1 MRQTFMANESNIDR
15 KWYVIDAEGKTMGR
29 LSSEV
34 ASILRGKHKVTYTP
48 HVDCG
53 DHVILINAE
62 KIHLT
67 GNKAADKIYYRHS
80 NHPGGIKAISAG
92 ELREKKPSAFNGNF
106 NQGMLPKG
114 SLGDKMFKKLHVYAG
129 AEHPHAAQQ
138 PENYELRG

>member
-92 ELREKKPSAFNGNF
+92 ELREKNPVRLMETSIK
-106 NQGMLPKG
+106 GMLPKG

>member
-34 ASILRGKHKVTYTP
+34 ASILRGKHKPTFTP

-62 KIHLT
+62 KIYLS
-67 GNKAADKIYYRHS
+67 GNKAEDKIYYRHS
-80 NHPGGIKAISAG
+80 NHPGGIKSISAG
-92 ELREKKPSAFNGNF
+92 ELREKNPVRLMETSIR
-106 NQGMLPKG
+106 GMLPKG

-129 AEHPHAAQQ
+129 AEHPHTAQQ

>member
-92 ELREKKPSAFNGNF
+92 ELREKNPVRLMETSIK
-106 NQGMLPKG
+106 GMLPKG

-129 AEHPHAAQQ
+129 AEHPQAAQQ